1 MIGAF
6 FMPGKPKCLSA
17 QNESGIFT
25 KASKYFV
32 HYWEA
37 TDAVQFLLILSTVK
51 LKTLN
56 LLFFDFGSG
65 EILLI
70 VIAVFLIFGPSKIP
84 EMARGLGKFINDIK
98 RASEEIKTEI
108 NREADRQE
116 RDKKL
121 TEYKS
126 QIEKDLEIDDGKPK
140 AKAPDSSTEK
150 TTESAIK
157 ETTEEIK

>member
-1 MIGAF
+1 M
-6 FMPGKPKCLSA
+6 
-17 QNESGIFT
+17 
-25 KASKYFV
+25 
-32 HYWEA
+32 
-37 TDAVQFLLILSTVK
+37 LILLTCK
-51 LKTLN
+51 KTDQLN

-98 RASEEIKTEI
+98 RASEDIKSEI

-121 TEYKS
+121 SEY
-126 QIEKDLEIDDGKPK
+126 QAQMEKDLKP
-140 AKAPDSSTEK
+140 ATDQGEV
-150 TTESAIK
+150 
-157 ETTEEIK
+157 ETDTNEDTKEIKQD

>member
-1 MIGAF
+1 M
-6 FMPGKPKCLSA
+6 
-17 QNESGIFT
+17 
-25 KASKYFV
+25 
-32 HYWEA
+32 
-37 TDAVQFLLILSTVK
+37 
-51 LKTLN
+51 N

-98 RASEEIKTEI
+98 RASEDIKHEI

-121 TEYKS
+121 KEYKT
-126 QIEKDLEIDDGKPK
+126 QVEKDLSNNNELSSSDSAEETPGK
-140 AKAPDSSTEK
+140 
-150 TTESAIK
+150 IK
-157 ETTEEIK
+157 

>member
-1 MIGAF
+1 M
-6 FMPGKPKCLSA
+6 
-17 QNESGIFT
+17 
-25 KASKYFV
+25 
-32 HYWEA
+32 
-37 TDAVQFLLILSTVK
+37 
-51 LKTLN
+51 N

-98 RASEEIKTEI
+98 RASEDIKTEI

-121 TEYKS
+121 TEYKT
-126 QIEKDLEIDDGKPK
+126 QIEKDLDPDNSDPK
-140 AKAPDSSTEK
+140 AEAPESSTEK
-150 TTESAIK
+150 TNKPATK
-157 ETTEEIK
+157 ETTEEFK